1 MFRKLAAYCMLT
13 CTTMVMGLLP
23 LSIHIC
29 CDIQCCE
36 TIATAPCCADQQ
48 TERDHDDNCCQD
60 QTFFNLAPVFAPVKT
75 EISTHTFTESS
86 TQEHAE
92 LFLHPPIST
101 FGAPVVHD
109 ISLPEGLRRH
119 LSLRVLII

>member
-75 EISTHTFTESS
+75 EISTHTFTDASS
-86 TQEHAE
+86 QGHLE
-92 LFLHPPIST
+92 FFIHPA
-101 FGAPVVHD
+101 FAPGRTSVIEDV
-109 ISLPEGLRRH
+109 SPPKGLRRH